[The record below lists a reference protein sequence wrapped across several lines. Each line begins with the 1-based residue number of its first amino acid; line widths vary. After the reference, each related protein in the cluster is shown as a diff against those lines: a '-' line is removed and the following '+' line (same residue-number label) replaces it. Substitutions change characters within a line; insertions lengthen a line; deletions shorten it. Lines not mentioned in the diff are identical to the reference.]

1 MHEKQVQGL
10 SFLVRLRLK
19 TLFDIGNDL
28 HNTHKLIVSM
38 NNKRRNLLGS
48 LALAPIL
55 LGSRSLFESPL
66 IKPTSLSRLQYS
78 INAYSFNS
86 LLSSGEM
93 TFFDMMEFASKVG
106 LNAVD
111 LTGYYFSD
119 YPKIPDD
126 KTLFQLKKKALQ
138 LGLNIPWTG
147 VRNNFVNPDKTSRE
161 SDIELIKNWLQVSS
175 KLGASIMRIFPGS
188 GKHEGY
194 TRDEVKKWMVSDF
207 QECTKYAEETGVI
220 AGMQHHND
228 FLYEADEI
236 IDILKR
242 VGSDWFGLILDIGSL
257 RRGDP
262 YKEILK
268 LAPYANYWF
277 IKELVYV
284 NGIAEPVNMKKIA
297 TILKEVNYTGYI
309 SFERLTDGNPK
320 QIVTSMFNDFRTEY
334 EKL

>member
-1 MHEKQVQGL
+1 M
-10 SFLVRLRLK
+10 
-19 TLFDIGNDL
+19 DI
-28 HNTHKLIVSM
+28 
-38 NNKRRNLLGS
+38 KRRKLLRSLALTPFLLGS
-48 LALAPIL
+48 H
-55 LGSRSLFESPL
+55 SLFASPL
-66 IKPTSLSRLQYS
+66 IKTLTPTRLQYS
-78 INAYSFNS
+78 INAFTFNS
-86 LLSSGEM
+86 LLRSGEM
-93 TFFDMMEFASKVG
+93 TFFDMMEFASSLG

-119 YPKIPDD
+119 YPEIPDD

-138 LGLNIPWTG
+138 LGLNISWTG

-175 KLGASIMRIFPGS
+175 KLGSSIMRIFA
-188 GKHEGY
+188 GKGEHEGY
-194 TRDEVKKWMVSDF
+194 SRDEVKKWMVSDF
-207 QECTKYAEETGVI
+207 QKCAEYAEETGVI

-228 FLYEADEI
+228 FLYEADEV

-242 VGSDWFGLILDIGSL
+242 VDSDWFGLVLDIGSL

-262 YKEILK
+262 YKEIQK

-284 NGIAEPVNMKKIA
+284 DGIAEPVNMKKISH
-297 TILKEVNYTGYI
+297 ILKEVNYTGYI
-309 SFERLTDGNPK
+309 SFESLTDGDPK
-320 QIVTSMFNDFRTEY
+320 QIVTSMYNDFRAAY

>member
-1 MHEKQVQGL
+1 MDK
-10 SFLVRLRLK
+10 
-19 TLFDIGNDL
+19 
-28 HNTHKLIVSM
+28 
-38 NNKRRNLLGS
+38 KRRNLLGS

-55 LGSRSLFESPL
+55 LGSRSLFAS
-66 IKPTSLSRLQYS
+66 SLSKTLAPSRLQYS
-78 INAYSFNS
+78 INAFTFNS
-86 LLSSGEM
+86 LLRSGEM
-93 TFFDMMEFASKVG
+93 TFFDMMEFASTLG

-138 LGLNIPWTG
+138 LGLNISWTG

-175 KLGASIMRIFPGS
+175 KLGASIMRIFAGN

-194 TRDEVKKWMVSDF
+194 SRDEVKKWMVTDF
-207 QECTKYAEETGVI
+207 QECAKYAEETGVI
-220 AGMQHHND
+220 TGMQHHND
-228 FLYEADEI
+228 FLYEADEV

-242 VGSDWFGLILDIGSL
+242 VDSDWFGLILDIGSL

-262 YKEILK
+262 YKEIQK

-284 NGIAEPVNMKKIA
+284 DGIAEPVNMKKISK
-297 TILKEVNYTGYI
+297 ILKDANYTGYI
-309 SFERLTDGNPK
+309 SFENLTDGDPK

>member
-1 MHEKQVQGL
+1 MKRRTLLRSLTL
-10 SFLVRLRLK
+10 SPFL
-19 TLFDIGNDL
+19 F
-28 HNTHKLIVSM
+28 SS
-38 NNKRRNLLGS
+38 RNLL
-48 LALAPIL
+48 A
-55 LGSRSLFESPL
+55 SPF
-66 IKPTSLSRLQYS
+66 IKPLAQSRLQYS
-78 INAYSFNS
+78 INAFTFNS
-86 LLSSGEM
+86 LLKSGEM
-93 TFFDMMEFASKVG
+93 TFFDMMEFASRLG

-138 LGLNIPWTG
+138 LGLNISWTG
-147 VRNNFVNPDKTSRE
+147 VKNNFVNPEKTSRE

-175 KLGASIMRIFPGS
+175 KLGASIMRIFAGK

-194 TRDEVKKWMVSDF
+194 SREEVKKWMVSDF
-207 QECTKYAEETGVI
+207 QESAKYAEETGVI
-220 AGMQHHND
+220 AALQHHND

-242 VGSDWFGLILDIGSL
+242 VDSEWFGLILDIGSL

-262 YKEILK
+262 YKEIQK

-284 NGIAEPVNMKKIA
+284 DGIAEPVNMKKIA
-297 TILKEVNYTGYI
+297 KILKDANYTGYI
-309 SFERLTDGNPK
+309 SFESLSDGDPK
-320 QIVTSMFNDFRTEY
+320 QIVTSMFNDFTAEY

>member
-1 MHEKQVQGL
+1 MDK
-10 SFLVRLRLK
+10 
-19 TLFDIGNDL
+19 
-28 HNTHKLIVSM
+28 
-38 NNKRRNLLGS
+38 KRRNLLRS
-48 LALAPIL
+48 LALSPIL
-55 LGSRSLFESPL
+55 LGSRSLFASPL
-66 IKPTSLSRLQYS
+66 IKPLAPSRLQYS
-78 INAYSFNS
+78 INAFTFNS
-86 LLSSGEM
+86 LLRSGEM
-93 TFFDMMEFASKVG
+93 TFFDMMEFASTLG

-138 LGLNIPWTG
+138 LGLNISWTG

-175 KLGASIMRIFPGS
+175 KLGASIMRIFAGN

-194 TRDEVKKWMVSDF
+194 SRDEVKKWMVSDF
-207 QECTKYAEETGVI
+207 QECAKYAEETGVI

-228 FLYEADEI
+228 FLYEADEV

-242 VGSDWFGLILDIGSL
+242 VDSDWFGLILDIGSL

-262 YKEILK
+262 YKEIQK

-284 NGIAEPVNMKKIA
+284 DGIAEPVNMKKIA
-297 TILKEVNYTGYI
+297 IILKDVNYTGYI
-309 SFERLTDGNPK
+309 SFEGLTDGDPK